1 MTLVDFNI
9 LAVMSRLLG
18 QYITIIY
25 TTSQNV
31 PLYLL
36 ILIGIYDY
44 KFNEEERDWA
54 HDCSNINFSAN
65 LRLHIAFSSLS
76 LHQHTTRW
84 YHTLPHNTTQ

>member
-31 PLYLL
+31 PVYLL

-65 LRLHIAFSSLS
+65 LRLHIALS
-76 LHQHTTRW
+76 ASTHHTMV
-84 YHTLPHNTTQ
+84 PHITTQ

>member
-9 LAVMSRLLG
+9 LAVMRSLLG
-18 QYITIIY
+18 RYITIIY

-31 PLYLL
+31 PVYLL

-54 HDCSNINFSAN
+54 HVD
-65 LRLHIAFSSLS
+65 LIAAILISV
-76 LHQHTTRW
+76 QT
-84 YHTLPHNTTQ
+84 N

>member
-1 MTLVDFNI
+1 
-9 LAVMSRLLG
+9 MSRLLG

-31 PLYLL
+31 PVYLL

-54 HDCSNINFSAN
+54 HVD
-65 LRLHIAFSSLS
+65 LIAAILISV
-76 LHQHTTRW
+76 QT
-84 YHTLPHNTTQ
+84 

>member
-9 LAVMSRLLG
+9 LAVMSLLLG
-18 QYITIIY
+18 RYITIIY

-31 PLYLL
+31 PVYLL

-54 HDCSNINFSAN
+54 HVDLIAAILISVQTENFIQ
-65 LRLHIAFSSLS
+65 LSLS
-76 LHQHTTRW
+76 LSHT
-84 YHTLPHNTTQ
+84 